1 MWGNLAGMY
10 NLLGQPARERA
21 AYLQGVR
28 RAEAQLAVNPRN
40 ADVHATVAV
49 YYAELG
55 RRADARRAADRAA
68 TLDPPVDAEI
78 ALAGVYQTLGDTAAA
93 RRWLR
98 QALSEGYPRDL
109 VESDPSLAPL
119 LGGAGSRA
127 AP

>member
-1 MWGNLAGMY
+1 MSRRHC
-10 NLLGQPARERA
+10 ARRDRHRDPI
-21 AYLQGVR
+21 LPDGVRPRVR
-28 RAEAQLAVNPRN
+28 RAEARLAVNPRD
-40 ADVHATVAV
+40 ADGQATVAV

-78 ALAGVYQTLGDTAAA
+78 ALAGVYTPLGDTAAA

-109 VESDPSLAPL
+109 VASDPSLAPL
-119 LGGAGSRA
+119 LGSANSPA